1 MHNFCLLAEKK
12 VVSSVSDNQI
22 LGNDLEK
29 EAQNNNNERKLTKV
43 AHKYIAIHNAC
54 LLFHFTAPFFIN
66 ALS

>member
-43 AHKYIAIHNAC
+43 AHKYIGILNAC